1 MKARNEVTV
10 GAVVILAI
18 ALVVAATIWM
28 QGRAFGR
35 EEMELRARFREVG
48 QLQTGNSV
56 KVRGVLIGR
65 VEAIDLETS
74 GAGVLVTM
82 SVQADVRLPEDPV
95 VLLAP
100 ESMFGDWQAEIFP
113 RTSVPEYDY
122 AEAPDATVLPGATL
136 PDISRLT
143 AVADQIAHNMATLS
157 ERFEVAFT
165 QETADN
171 IRRAIDNIQSVS
183 AQLTQL
189 VSRQQRA
196 IDGVADDLQETTEA
210 LGEAVATINR
220 TFTQVE
226 TAIAGDK
233 LVNIVASAEEASVR
247 IDSLSS
253 ELLRTSRTMGAAAV
267 TADTLMRSIGEIA
280 GAISRGEGTFG
291 LMMRDTTL
299 YWRIVETNAELQA
312 LLRDLRLNPR
322 RYINVRI
329 F

>member
-1 MKARNEVTV
+1 MKARNEVAV
-10 GAVVILAI
+10 GAVVILAL
-18 ALVVAATIWM
+18 ALVVVGTIWL
-28 QGRAFGR
+28 QGRGFGR

-48 QLQTGNSV
+48 QLQDGNAV
-56 KVRGVLIGR
+56 KVRGVPIGR
-65 VEAIDLETS
+65 VESIDLETT
-74 GAGVLVTM
+74 GAGVIVTM
-82 SVQADVRLPEDPV
+82 RVQSDVRLPEDPV

-113 RTSVPEYDY
+113 RTSVPQYEY

-136 PDISRLT
+136 PDMSRLT
-143 AVADQIAHNMATLS
+143 AVADQIAQNMAILS

-165 QETADN
+165 EETADN
-171 IRRAIDNIQSVS
+171 IRRAIDNIQSAS
-183 AQLTQL
+183 AQLTQM
-189 VSRQQRA
+189 VSRQQQA
-196 IDGVADDLQETTEA
+196 IDELSTDLQETTQA

-220 TFTQVE
+220 TFQQVE
-226 TAIAGDK
+226 SAIAGDK
-233 LVNIVASAEEASVR
+233 LVNIVAAAEHASVR

-253 ELLRTSRTMGAAAV
+253 ELLSTSRTMQRAAM
-267 TADTLMRSIGEIA
+267 TADTLMRSVGTIA
-280 GAISRGEGTFG
+280 NSMSRGEGTLG
-291 LMMRDTTL
+291 LMLRDTTL